1 MKQGGRLGCEHQE
14 EKLMK
19 RTLIMLLGIF
29 IVYGSAH
36 GQGDRS
42 SRAHQHPVI
51 FDTDADFDDTVALAV
66 LAQQHIKG
74 LIDLR
79 AVTITNNGGGLPGK
93 SFQHVRC
100 LLNSFGLD
108 EVRVADATY
117 DLPHAFP
124 DRLRFAIDF
133 ILDAAIPSCAA
144 GHVAP
149 SVSASQLLA
158 DEIEAADGRL
168 TLIATG
174 PLTNVA
180 RAIDLLNQRDPS
192 RAALLI
198 DRAFVESGAVN
209 VPGGLEGVPGFDNTQ
224 TLNTWGDP
232 AAAEMVFRSL
242 RPGALHLVP
251 HDATNFV
258 PVRLPYLALLNAN
271 TRTPAARY
279 VATLMNHPLLVGAV
293 QAGLEVF
300 WWDPLAALAAT
311 DARLVDYR
319 YMRIAVIQDGVSSGR
334 TIESPTGT
342 GMRVGVAANQELF
355 ESEMLEVL
363 NGDEHP

>member
-1 MKQGGRLGCEHQE
+1 MKQI
-14 EKLMK
+14 
-19 RTLIMLLGIF
+19 LIILLGIL
-29 IVYGSAH
+29 IIDGSAQA
-36 GQGDRS
+36 QGDRG
-42 SRAHQHPVI
+42 SRPHQYPVI
-51 FDTDADFDDTVALAV
+51 FDTDADFDDTVALAA

-93 SFQHVRC
+93 GFQHVRC
-100 LLNSFGLD
+100 LLNSLGLD
-108 EVRVADATY
+108 EVPVADATY
-117 DLPHAFP
+117 ALPHAFP
-124 DRLRFAIDF
+124 DRLRFGIDF
-133 ILDAAIPSCAA
+133 ILDASIPDCAA
-144 GHVAP
+144 GHILP
-149 SVSASQLLA
+149 SRSASQLLA

-168 TLIATG
+168 TLIAVG

-180 RAIDLLNQRDPS
+180 LAIDLLNQRNPS

-198 DRAFVESGAVN
+198 DRAFIESGAVN
-209 VPGGLEGVPGFDNTQ
+209 VPGGLEGVPGFDNSQ

-232 AAAEMVFRSL
+232 AAAETVFRSL

-258 PVRLPYLALLNAN
+258 PVRLPYLALLDTNA
-271 TRTPAARY
+271 RTPAARY

-293 QAGLEVF
+293 QAGLDVF

-319 YMRIAVIQDGVSSGR
+319 YMRIAVVQDGVSSGR

-342 GMRVGVAANQELF
+342 GMRVGVSANQALF
-355 ESEMLEVL
+355 ESELLDVL

>member
-1 MKQGGRLGCEHQE
+1 MKQ
-14 EKLMK
+14 
-19 RTLIMLLGIF
+19 TTIMLLGTLLAVLTIN
-29 IVYGSAH
+29 GSAQA
-36 GQGDRS
+36 GNDSGVS
-42 SRAHQHPVI
+42 GHQHPVI
-51 FDTDADFDDTVALAV
+51 FDTDADFDDTVALAA
-66 LAQQHIKG
+66 LAEQHIKG

-93 SFQHVRC
+93 GFQHVRC
-100 LLNSFGLD
+100 LLDSLGLD
-108 EVRVADATY
+108 RVPVADATY
-117 DLPHAFP
+117 SLPHAFP
-124 DRLRFAIDF
+124 GRLRFGIDF
-133 ILDAAIPSCAA
+133 ILDAAIPDCAA
-144 GHVAP
+144 GHIP
-149 SVSASQLLA
+149 PTRSASQLLA

-168 TLIATG
+168 TLIAVG

-180 RAIDLLNQRDPS
+180 LAIDVLNQRNPS

-198 DRAFVESGAVN
+198 DRAFIESGAVN
-209 VPGGLEGVPGFDNTQ
+209 VPGGLEGVAGFDNSQ

-232 AAAEMVFRSL
+232 AAAETVFTSL

-271 TRTPAARY
+271 ARTPAARY
-279 VATLMNHPLLVGAV
+279 VATLMNNPLLVGAV
-293 QAGLEVF
+293 QAGLDVF

-319 YMRIAVIQDGVSSGR
+319 FMRIAVVQEGVSSGR

-342 GMRVGVAANQELF
+342 GMRVGVSANQELF
-355 ESEMLEVL
+355 ESEMLDVL
-363 NGDEHP
+363 NGDDH

>member
-1 MKQGGRLGCEHQE
+1 
-14 EKLMK
+14 MK
-19 RTLIMLLGIF
+19 RILLILLGIL
-29 IVYGSAH
+29 IINGSA
-36 GQGDRS
+36 QAQVDRGR
-42 SRAHQHPVI
+42 RAHQQPVI
-51 FDTDADFDDTVALAV
+51 FDTDADFDDTVALAA
-66 LAQQHIKG
+66 LAEQHIKG

-93 SFQHVRC
+93 GFQHVRC
-100 LLNSFGLD
+100 LLNSLGLD
-108 EVRVADATY
+108 EVPVADATY
-117 DLPHAFP
+117 ALPHAFP
-124 DRLRFAIDF
+124 DRLRFGIDF
-133 ILDAAIPSCAA
+133 ILDASIPDCAA
-144 GHVAP
+144 GHIP
-149 SVSASQLLA
+149 HSRSASQLLA

-168 TLIATG
+168 TLIAVG

-180 RAIDLLNQRDPS
+180 LAIDLLNQPHPS
-192 RAALLI
+192 RAALLV
-198 DRAFVESGAVN
+198 DRAFIESGAVN

-232 AAAEMVFRSL
+232 AAAEIVFKSL
-242 RPGALHLVP
+242 RPGALRLVP

-271 TRTPAARY
+271 ARTPAARY

-300 WWDPLAALAAT
+300 WWDPLATLAAT

-319 YMRIAVIQDGVSSGR
+319 FMRITVIQDGVSSGR

-342 GMRVGVAANQELF
+342 GMLVGVSADQQLF
-355 ESEMLEVL
+355 ESELIDVL
-363 NGDEHP
+363 NGDAHP

>member
-1 MKQGGRLGCEHQE
+1 
-14 EKLMK
+14 MK
-19 RTLIMLLGIF
+19 RTLMMLVGSFVAILTIC
-29 IVYGSAH
+29 GSA
-36 GQGDRS
+36 QADGDRG

-51 FDTDADFDDTVALAV
+51 FDTDADFDDTVALAA
-66 LAQQHIKG
+66 LAEQHIKG
-74 LIDLR
+74 QIDLR

-93 SFQHVRC
+93 GFQHVRC
-100 LLNSFGLD
+100 LLDSLGLD
-108 EVRVADATY
+108 EVPVADATY
-117 DLPHAFP
+117 VLPHAFP
-124 DRLRFAIDF
+124 DRLRFGIDF
-133 ILDAAIPSCAA
+133 ILDASILDCAA
-144 GHVAP
+144 GHIPP
-149 SVSASQLLA
+149 SRSASQLLA

-168 TLIATG
+168 TLIAVG

-180 RAIDLLNQRDPS
+180 LAIDLLNQRSAS

-198 DRAFVESGAVN
+198 DRAFIESGAVN

-232 AAAEMVFRSL
+232 VAAETVFRSL

-258 PVRLPYLALLNAN
+258 PVRLPYLALLNTNA
-271 TRTPAARY
+271 RTPAARY

-293 QAGLEVF
+293 QAGLDVF

-311 DARLVDYR
+311 DSRLVDYR
-319 YMRIAVIQDGVSSGR
+319 YMRITVIQDGVSSGR

-342 GMRVGVAANQELF
+342 GMRVGISANQELF
-355 ESEMLEVL
+355 ESEMLNIL
-363 NGDEHP
+363 NGDAHP

>member
-1 MKQGGRLGCEHQE
+1 
-14 EKLMK
+14 
-19 RTLIMLLGIF
+19 MLLGTLVAVLVIN
-29 IVYGSAH
+29 GSA
-36 GQGDRS
+36 QADGDRGV
-42 SRAHQHPVI
+42 RGHQHPVI
-51 FDTDADFDDTVALAV
+51 FDTDADFDDTVALAA
-66 LAQQHIKG
+66 LAEQHLKG

-93 SFQHVRC
+93 GFQHVRC
-100 LLNSFGLD
+100 LLDSLGLD
-108 EVRVADATY
+108 EVEVADATY
-117 DLPHAFP
+117 ALPHAFP
-124 DRLRFAIDF
+124 DRLRLGIDF
-133 ILDAAIPSCAA
+133 VLDASIPDCAA
-144 GHVAP
+144 GHIP
-149 SVSASQLLA
+149 STRSASQLLA
-158 DEIEAADGRL
+158 DEIEGADGRL

-180 RAIDLLNQRDPS
+180 LAIDLLNRRDPS

-198 DRAFVESGAVN
+198 DRALIESGAVN

-224 TLNTWGDP
+224 TLNTWGDA
-232 AAAEMVFRSL
+232 AAAETVFTSL

-271 TRTPAARY
+271 ARTPAARY

-293 QAGLEVF
+293 QAGLDVF

-319 YMRIAVIQDGVSSGR
+319 FMRITVIQDGASSGR

-342 GMRVGVAANQELF
+342 GMRVGVSANQELF
-355 ESEMLEVL
+355 ESELLDVL
-363 NGDEHP
+363 NGNGRP

>member
-1 MKQGGRLGCEHQE
+1 
-14 EKLMK
+14 MK
-19 RTLIMLLGIF
+19 RILIMLLGIL
-29 IVYGSAH
+29 IINGSAQA
-36 GQGDRS
+36 QGDRG
-42 SRAHQHPVI
+42 SRAHQRPVI
-51 FDTDADFDDTVALAV
+51 FDTDADFDDTVALAA
-66 LAQQHIKG
+66 LAEQHIKG

-93 SFQHVRC
+93 GFQHVRC
-100 LLNSFGLD
+100 LLNSLGLD
-108 EVRVADATY
+108 EVPVADATY
-117 DLPHAFP
+117 ALPHAFP
-124 DRLRFAIDF
+124 DRLRFGIDF
-133 ILDAAIPSCAA
+133 ILDASIPDCAA
-144 GHVAP
+144 GHVP
-149 SVSASQLLA
+149 STRSASQLLA

-168 TLIATG
+168 TLIAVG

-180 RAIDLLNQRDPS
+180 LAIDLLNQRNPS

-198 DRAFVESGAVN
+198 DRAFIESGAVN

-232 AAAEMVFRSL
+232 AAAETVFRSL

-271 TRTPAARY
+271 AGTPAARY
-279 VATLMNHPLLVGAV
+279 VARLMNHPLLVGAV
-293 QAGLEVF
+293 QAGLDVF

-319 YMRIAVIQDGVSSGR
+319 FMRITVVQDGASSGR

-342 GMRVGVAANQELF
+342 EMRVGVAANQELF
-355 ESEMLEVL
+355 ESELLDVL
-363 NGDEHP
+363 NGEEHQ